1 MTTCVV
7 VGMAAEAPIVR
18 QACPKA
24 TVVVGAGDAALLS
37 SRLEAALGQNAV
49 AVDRVISV
57 GICGALNLG
66 LNVGDII
73 VGVNAIY
80 EPSVVACDLAWCDRL
95 FDALQANPQ
104 PYRVTYGR
112 FAWSA
117 TAVARLADK
126 AALRKAT
133 MADVV
138 DEETFIAASI
148 AVGRGIPFAALRV
161 VCDPASFE
169 LPPAA
174 LVKLTAAGADNMGA
188 ILASVAGDIWQ
199 VPELVELAALSATA
213 MGNLRAA
220 LTRVGPDL
228 AVNP

>member
-1 MTTCVV
+1 VTTCVV
-7 VGMAAEAPIVR
+7 VGMETEASIVR

-24 TVVVGAGDAALLS
+24 IVVVGAGDAALLS
-37 SRLEAALGQNAV
+37 SRLESALGQNAV

-66 LNVGDII
+66 LNVGDVI
-73 VGVNAIY
+73 VGVDAVY
-80 EPSVVACDLAWCDRL
+80 DPSIVGCDPAWCDRL

-104 PYRVTYGR
+104 PYRVAYGR

-117 TAVARLADK
+117 TAVARLTDK
-126 AALRKAT
+126 AALRSST
-133 MADVV
+133 GADVV
-138 DEETFIAASI
+138 DEETFLAGSIAA
-148 AVGRGIPFAALRV
+148 AHGLPGAALRV

-174 LVKLTAAGADNMGA
+174 LTKLTAAGADDMGA

-199 VPELVELAALSATA
+199 VPELVELAGLSATA
-213 MGNLRAA
+213 MGVLRAA
-220 LTRVGPDL
+220 LPRIGPEF
-228 AVNP
+228 AA